1 MIADPYTGACHVF
14 TYPKDDEYH
23 GTVTLDFGYPID
35 LTGTVV
41 GLTLETGD
49 FPRD

>member
-1 MIADPYTGACHVF
+1 M
-14 TYPKDDEYH
+14 
-23 GTVTLDFGYPID
+23 TVVDTDRSTPSLDFGAVID